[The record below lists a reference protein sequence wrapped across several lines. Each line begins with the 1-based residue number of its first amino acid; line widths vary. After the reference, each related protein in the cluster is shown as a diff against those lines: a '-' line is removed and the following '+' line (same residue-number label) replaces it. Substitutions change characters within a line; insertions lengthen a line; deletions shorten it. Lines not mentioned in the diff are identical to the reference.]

1 MYSFNHR
8 KLQQL
13 AVANKVPA
21 WAVMIDLRRSAFENT
36 FRHALVLMDKAGRQ
50 LMNIEDTAFKSWD
63 RFEAALVEY
72 AATQEGK
79 AEWARYEEESCPA
92 IGIPF

>member
-1 MYSFNHR
+1 MFNANHR
-8 KLQQL
+8 KIQQL

-21 WAVMIDLRRSAFENT
+21 WSVMIDLRRAAYENS
-36 FRHALVLMDKAGRQ
+36 FRHVLILMDKAGRQ
-50 LMNIEDTAFKSWD
+50 LMNIEEAAYKSWD
-63 RFEAALVEY
+63 RFEAALIEY

-79 AEWARYEEESCPA
+79 AEWTRYTAESCPA

>member
-1 MYSFNHR
+1 MFYFNHR

-21 WAVMIDLRRSAFENT
+21 WSVMIDLRRSAFENA

-50 LMNIEDTAFKSWD
+50 LVNIEETAHKSWC
-63 RFEAALVEY
+63 RIEVALIEY
-72 AATQEGK
+72 AATNEGK
-79 AEWARYEEESCPA
+79 AEWARYEAESCPTV
-92 IGIPF
+92 GTPF